1 MFRPPRPLRIFMLS
15 LVVLA
20 SLPPSTMS
28 AEEVVV
34 EPTGV
39 YAEIDTRL
47 ATDTIEALTA
57 GNEKKRA
64 EAIAAIEANPAE
76 YAPPV
81 FYVLSQ
87 VLFEQGDEDRA
98 AFWFYAGQLRARFD
112 VNRCAEES
120 ARQAVA
126 ALNQQFGPAINQHTF
141 KDIPKLEE
149 LIPRVVEWDRETAR
163 SYDHRWINLHG
174 LGVFLLAAEP
184 DEPVGPLS
192 LPEDQWEAI
201 AETTRS
207 EYLEGFRQAMA
218 EVKSRR

>member
-1 MFRPPRPLRIFMLS
+1 MFPLSRSLRILMFS

-20 SLPPSTMS
+20 LLPPSMTF
-28 AEEVVV
+28 AEQVVV

-47 ATDTIEALTA
+47 AIETIEALTA
-57 GNEKKRA
+57 GGKKKRA

-81 FYVLSQ
+81 FYVLSH
-87 VLFEQGDEDRA
+87 VLFEKGDKDRA

-112 VNRCAEES
+112 ANRCAEVS
-120 ARQAVA
+120 ARQKVAV
-126 ALNQQFGPAINQHTF
+126 LNEQFGPPINRYTF

-149 LIPRVVEWDRETAR
+149 LIPQVVEWDRKTAR
-163 SYDHRWINLHG
+163 RYDHRWINLHG
-174 LGVFLLAAEP
+174 MGVFLLAFEP
-184 DEPVGPLS
+184 DGPVDPLS

-207 EYLEGFRQAMA
+207 EYLEGFRQAMS
-218 EVKSRR
+218 EVKSRQ